1 MSPSLAGAE
10 GLVERAHAQS
20 PSIGLPLGD
29 LSRIGEARRLAVSV
43 GARAGLSPA
52 ESSDL
57 GIVATEIASN
67 AVLHAGGGE
76 LVLRLLG
83 APGAGG
89 LELLCIDRGPGMA
102 DVAAS
107 SRDGHSTGGTMG
119 TGLGAARRIAHQFD
133 IHSVAGLGTI
143 VLVRMWAGG
152 GRRVPSAA
160 RVGGICLPVEGESRC
175 GDAWGCVSAGGRF
188 MVAMADGLGHGA
200 GAAEASAEAI
210 RLFEACAA
218 LPAVEIVERIH
229 AGLRSTR
236 GAAVAVAEI
245 DAAASRLT
253 YVGLGNIAARIQ
265 AGGDPR
271 SLVSHH
277 GIAGHQARTLR
288 AFEYPWPG
296 EAVLI
301 MHSDG
306 ITAHWKAES
315 WPGLLQRDP
324 ALLAA
329 AVYRDA
335 KRPRDDSAV
344 VVARP

>member
-1 MSPSLAGAE
+1 MSGRSVRGRATLAAGA
-10 GLVERAHAQS
+10 VV
-20 PSIGLPLGD
+20 
-29 LSRIGEARRLAVSV
+29 AV
-43 GARAGLSPA
+43 ALF
-52 ESSDL
+52 
-57 GIVATEIASN
+57 
-67 AVLHAGGGE
+67 
-76 LVLRLLG
+76 LG
-83 APGAGG
+83 A
-89 LELLCIDRGPGMA
+89 LLFDTALTRG
-102 DVAAS
+102 
-107 SRDGHSTGGTMG
+107 
-119 TGLGAARRIAHQFD
+119 
-133 IHSVAGLGTI
+133 
-143 VLVRMWAGG
+143 
-152 GRRVPSAA
+152 
-160 RVGGICLPVEGESRC
+160 VEES
-175 GDAWGCVSAGGRF
+175 
-188 MVAMADGLGHGA
+188 AMA
-200 GAAEASAEAI
+200 AAEASAEAI

-218 LPAVEIVERIH
+218 LPALEIVERIH